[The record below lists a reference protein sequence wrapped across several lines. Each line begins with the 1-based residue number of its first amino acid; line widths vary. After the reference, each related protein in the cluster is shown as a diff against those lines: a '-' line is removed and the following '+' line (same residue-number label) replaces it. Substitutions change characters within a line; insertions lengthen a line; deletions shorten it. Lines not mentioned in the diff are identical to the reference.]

1 MRPSSQRHAS
11 QREFEQFV
19 TDTAGDLLRTAYLVV
34 WDLAG
39 AEDLVQES
47 LFRVARRWPRVRSMD
62 HPAAYARRILVNLAL
77 DNATRRARQRSELDR
92 SSAVP
97 LEDRHDESAARA
109 LGMVESSS
117 ELIDA
122 IGELPGRQ
130 RVTLVLRYFEDLTEA
145 QVAEILGCS
154 VGTVKST
161 TSRALERLRQ
171 TVVCSDAEDGDHAL
185 QAVCDTKGAQPHEPG
200 N

>member
-1 MRPSSQRHAS
+1 MRPSSQRHAR
-11 QREFEQFV
+11 QGEFEQFV
-19 TDTAGDLLRTAYLVV
+19 ADTAGDLLRTAYLVV

-39 AEDLVQES
+39 AEDLVQEC

-62 HPAAYARRILVNLAL
+62 HPTAYARRVLVNLAL
-77 DNATRRARQRSELDR
+77 DNATRRARHRSELDR
-92 SSAVP
+92 SGRVP
-97 LEDRHDESAARA
+97 LEDHHDESAARA

-117 ELIDA
+117 ELLAA

-130 RVTLVLRYFEDLTEA
+130 RVTLVLRYFEDHTEA

-161 TSRALERLRQ
+161 TWRALERLRQ
-171 TVVCSDAEDGDHAL
+171 TVVCSDPEDADHAL
-185 QAVCDTKGAQPHEPG
+185 QAVCDTKGAQTHEPG
-200 N
+200 H